1 MSVDIFLQE
10 TPYIDFSTPI
20 VRDQSKAL
28 FKGVKSE
35 LEKVRI
41 AFEFVRDEISH
52 SFDVN
57 APVVT
62 AKASDV
68 LKHKTGISHA
78 KANLLAALLRS
89 QKIPAGMC
97 YQHLTRNKDNDS
109 EGHIVYC
116 FNAVHI
122 GNRWIK
128 LDARGNNNRVDVR
141 FSMHEPALAFSN
153 RPQYKEFFWPG
164 IFARPHRASM
174 NALESAANMEE
185 LLKKLP
191 DHMLEDP
198 DIVEVEAEDFR
209 AETHNSRAGTGSWF
223 WF

>member
-1 MSVDIFLQE
+1 MSIDIFLQE

-20 VRDQSKAL
+20 IRDQAKTL
-28 FKGVKSE
+28 FKGVNSE

-41 AFEFVRDEISH
+41 AFEFVRDQISH
-52 SFDVN
+52 SLDAQ
-57 APVVT
+57 APVLT
-62 AKASDV
+62 ARASDV
-68 LKHKTGISHA
+68 LKHRTGISHA

-89 QKIPAGMC
+89 QHIPAGMC
-97 YQHLTRNKDNDS
+97 YQHVTRKEDDS
-109 EGHIVYC
+109 DGYIVHC
-116 FNAVHI
+116 FNAVHV

-128 LDARGNNNRVDVR
+128 LDARGNNERVDVR
-141 FSMHEPALAFSN
+141 FSLHEPALAFSN
-153 RPQYKEFFWPG
+153 RSRYKEFFWPG

-174 NALESAANMEE
+174 NALESASDLQD

-198 DIVEVEAEDFR
+198 DILEVEAEAVTFESRDS
-209 AETHNSRAGTGSWF
+209 EENSHWF

>member
-10 TPYIDFSTPI
+10 TAYIDYSSPI
-20 VRDQSKAL
+20 VREQAKAL
-28 FKGVKSE
+28 FKSVNSE

-52 SFDVN
+52 SIDVN

-68 LKHKTGISHA
+68 LKHKTGICHA

-89 QKIPAGMC
+89 QRIPTGMC
-97 YQHLTRNKDNDS
+97 YQHLTKKDDDS
-109 EGHIVYC
+109 EGYYVHC
-116 FNAVHI
+116 FNAVHV

-128 LDARGNNNRVDVR
+128 LDTRGNNDRVNVA
-141 FSMHEPALAFSN
+141 FSLHDPALAYAN
-153 RPQYKEFFWPG
+153 RPQYNEFFWPG
-164 IFARPHRASM
+164 IFASPHRASM
-174 NALESAANMEE
+174 NALDAAKNIQE
-185 LLKKLP
+185 LLKALP

-198 DIVEVEAEDFR
+198 DILEVEAEDVR
-209 AETHNSRAGTGSWF
+209 PGGWF
-223 WF
+223 W

>member
-10 TPYIDFSTPI
+10 TPHIDFSTPI
-20 VRDQSKAL
+20 VRDQAKAL
-28 FKGVKSE
+28 FKGVNSE

-41 AFEFVRDEISH
+41 AFEFVRDRITH
-52 SFDVN
+52 SIDVN

-62 AKASDV
+62 ARASEV
-68 LKHKTGISHA
+68 LKHKTGICHA
-78 KANLLAALLRS
+78 KSNLLAALLRS
-89 QKIPAGMC
+89 QKIPTGMC
-97 YQHLTRNKDNDS
+97 YQHVTKNDDDDS
-109 EGHIVYC
+109 AGYVVHC

-122 GNRWIK
+122 GHRWIK
-128 LDARGNNNRVDVR
+128 LDARGNNDRIDVR
-141 FSMHEPALAFSN
+141 FSLHEPALAFPN
-153 RPQYKEFFWPG
+153 RPRYQEFFWPG

-174 NALESAANMEE
+174 NALEAAKNMEE

-198 DIVEVEAEDFR
+198 DILEVEAEDIRPDTR
-209 AETHNSRAGTGSWF
+209 AHEETRSWF

>member
-28 FKGVKSE
+28 FKGVNSE

-41 AFEFVRDEISH
+41 AFEFVRDRITH
-52 SFDVN
+52 SIDVN

-68 LKHKTGISHA
+68 LKHQTGICHA

-97 YQHLTRNKDNDS
+97 YQHVTMKEDDS
-109 EGHIVYC
+109 AGYIVHC

-122 GNRWIK
+122 GHRWIK
-128 LDARGNNNRVDVR
+128 LDARGNNDRIDVR
-141 FSMHEPALAFSN
+141 FSLHEPALAFPN
-153 RPQYKEFFWPG
+153 RSGLNEFFWPG
-164 IFARPHRASM
+164 IFANPHRASM
-174 NALESAANMEE
+174 NALEAAKSIEE
-185 LLKKLP
+185 LLEKLP

-198 DIVEVEAEDFR
+198 DILEIEAEDIR
-209 AETHNSRAGTGSWF
+209 PDPRENRERSSWF

>member
-10 TPYIDFSTPI
+10 TPYIDFSSSI

-28 FKGVKSE
+28 FKGVNSE
-35 LEKVRI
+35 LEKVRL
-41 AFEFVRDEISH
+41 AFEFVRDQISH
-52 SFDVN
+52 SIDVN
-57 APVVT
+57 ASVVT

-68 LKHKTGISHA
+68 LKHKTGICHA

-89 QKIPAGMC
+89 QKIPTGMC
-97 YQHLTRNKDNDS
+97 YQHITRKEDDS
-109 EGHIVYC
+109 EGYIVHC
-116 FNAVHI
+116 FNAVHV
-122 GNRWIK
+122 GHRWIK
-128 LDARGNNNRVDVR
+128 LDARGNNDHINVC
-141 FSMHEPALAFSN
+141 FSMHEPALAFAN

-174 NALESAANMEE
+174 NALETAKNIQE
-185 LLKKLP
+185 LLGKLP

-198 DIVEVEAEDFR
+198 DILEIEAEDFR
-209 AETHNSRAGTGSWF
+209 ADPRDNAQGSSWF